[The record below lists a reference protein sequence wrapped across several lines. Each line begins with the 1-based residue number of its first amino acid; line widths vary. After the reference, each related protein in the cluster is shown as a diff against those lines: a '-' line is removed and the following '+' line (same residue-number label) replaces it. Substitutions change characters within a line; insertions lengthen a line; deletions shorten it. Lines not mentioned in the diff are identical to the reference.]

1 MYKYT
6 VRKGNKHSVER
17 IKTKLNLLSLLIFSV
32 ISFQF
37 NGENYLQIHG
47 TAEKPLLEQH
57 LQGTAP
63 NIVQKAAFPF
73 THESSKTLERLK
85 HARIRRS
92 RPGP

>member
-1 MYKYT
+1 MYEYT

-47 TAEKPLLEQH
+47 TAMDTKM
-57 LQGTAP
+57 AVAIA
-63 NIVQKAAFPF
+63 NIFMAKVE
-73 THESSKTLERLK
+73 TE
-85 HARIRRS
+85 I
-92 RPGP
+92 